1 MQINIVTTIEDT
13 LQEKTIELRKQIISE
28 ICDSMIQAMEDKL
41 PSEAQTID
49 TFDYILEE
57 CKKTIHR
64 RKISLK

>member
-1 MQINIVTTIEDT
+1 MRLRDVKRKIRKEIKNMQVNIVTTIEDT
-13 LQEKTIELRKQIISE
+13 LQEK
-28 ICDSMIQAMEDKL
+28 
-41 PSEAQTID
+41 TID